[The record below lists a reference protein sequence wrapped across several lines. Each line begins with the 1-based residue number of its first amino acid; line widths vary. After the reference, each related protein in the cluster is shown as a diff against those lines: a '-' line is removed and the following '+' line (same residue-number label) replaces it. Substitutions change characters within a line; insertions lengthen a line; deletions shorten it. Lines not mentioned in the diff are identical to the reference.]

1 MELAEAMKL
10 RSAMKWGVKPKKTEF
25 INGKLVINREEKIYV
40 PVKFLDT
47 LYMRNIIKF
56 LENRLESNPNELWN
70 QYPTNQWINI
80 LKWEIQYQN
89 NRANVLISEIM
100 KLPYNELAETFKANI
115 HIAFQPL

>member
-10 RSAMKWGVKPKKTEF
+10 RSAMKWGVKMKKTQF
-25 INGKLVINREEKIYV
+25 IKGKLVVIQENKVYT
-40 PVKFLDT
+40 PVKFLEIQH
-47 LYMRNIIKF
+47 MHNIIKM
-56 LENRLESNPNELWN
+56 LESRLETNPNELWN
-70 QYPTNQWINI
+70 QYSIPDWINI